1 MEYQAIMWEM
11 TCNTYLWTYAQV
23 LNMEITSMKP
33 KEEGKM
39 SEENVGEETYTS
51 PSERRILNC
60 HSVDEK
66 ESTNWLAI
74 RKMQKKNTMR

>member
-1 MEYQAIMWEM
+1 
-11 TCNTYLWTYAQV
+11 
-23 LNMEITSMKP
+23 MKP
-33 KEEGKM
+33 KEEEKM